1 MQIVPKSYG
10 EIAKR
15 ASIPM
20 ACAALRP
27 HFLLATG
34 SSYLWRAGFGRNVT
48 RASFLI
54 RGCCRKRGGRGTLPV
69 ITICQNRGDTL
80 HTRAP
85 DLPRPGLLS
94 FWPAAPLEPRMTD
107 AAVLSRRTVDFSAD
121 AHSCDRRRGPKPPGE

>member
-1 MQIVPKSYG
+1 FSPKMQIAPKSYG

-27 HFLLATG
+27 HF
-34 SSYLWRAGFGRNVT
+34 LWRAGFGRNVT

-54 RGCCRKRGGRGTLPV
+54 RGCCRKRGGRGTLPG

-94 FWPAAPLEPRMTD
+94 FWPAATLEPRMTD

-121 AHSCDRRRGPKPPGE
+121 AHSCDRRRGPKPSGE